1 MVIDNRQIE
10 KNASGQT
17 FDVSEAAT
25 FDFPR
30 FYADMQQAERLQV
43 SKDELTWTQT
53 YRKPDSPP
61 TWC

>member
-10 KNASGQT
+10 NNASGQT

-30 FYADMQQAERLQV
+30 F
-43 SKDELTWTQT
+43 
-53 YRKPDSPP
+53 
-61 TWC
+61 